1 MPGSLLEFLFRA
13 YRDGAECTLAE
24 LRAYEEFG
32 GLSLLQS
39 LTAIDERLQDE
50 GLCIVPPVNEG
61 EMDQARVVSR
71 AVRDETFEAAYK
83 RALEQD
89 ESQEVEYKESLY
101 LKKKVYGNQ
110 NIPKSAWVGEEIVF
124 EVVATI
130 CSFLNGDG
138 GVLLIGVADDGSS
151 PGIDCELPFI
161 PGNKNDLDQ
170 WELHLSNCL
179 KKYIYDFTSVIGYIK
194 RKIIQTGDGNHICVV
209 IVSKRTS
216 SLTVCQTPS
225 EPGSEVVYVRNG
237 NGKAEIKARAIE
249 ELIRSRLTS

>member
-1 MPGSLLEFLFRA
+1 MPGSLIEFLFRA

-24 LRAYEEFG
+24 LRTYEEFE

-39 LTAIDERLQDE
+39 LTAIDKRLRGE
-50 GLCIVPPVNEG
+50 KLCIVPPVDEG
-61 EMDQARVVSR
+61 EMDQVRVVSR

-83 RALEQD
+83 RALEED
-89 ESQEVEYKESLY
+89 ESQELEYKESLY
-101 LKKKVYGNQ
+101 LKKKVFGKQ
-110 NIPKSAWVGEEIVF
+110 NVPQDAWVGEEIVF

-130 CSFLNGDG
+130 CSFLNSDG
-138 GVLLIGVADDGSS
+138 GILLIGVADDGSC

-161 PGNKNDLDQ
+161 PGNKKDLDQ

-194 RKIIQTGDGNHICVV
+194 RKIIRTDDGKHVCVV
-209 IVSKRTS
+209 IVSKRIS

-225 EPGSEVVYVRNG
+225 APGSEVVYVRNG

-249 ELIRSRLTS
+249 ELIRSRFIN